1 KGMKVETIAAGFA
14 AKEAVSKALG
24 TGIRGFNLADIEIL
38 RDSLGKPIV
47 NMLGHAGEISFSKG
61 IVRFELSLSHSST
74 NAIAFVI
81 AIGTE
86 QTYNINQET
95 E

>member
-1 KGMKVETIAAGFA
+1 
-14 AKEAVSKALG
+14 
-24 TGIRGFNLADIEIL
+24 
-38 RDSLGKPIV
+38 
-47 NMLGHAGEISFSKG
+47 MLGHAGEISFSKG